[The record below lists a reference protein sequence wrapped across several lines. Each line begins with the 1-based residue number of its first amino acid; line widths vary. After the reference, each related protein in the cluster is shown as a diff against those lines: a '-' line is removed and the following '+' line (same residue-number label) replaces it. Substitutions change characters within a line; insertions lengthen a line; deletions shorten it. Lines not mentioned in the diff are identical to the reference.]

1 MSELVAIVALFGA
14 GITATLSPC
23 VLPLVPGI
31 VGVLTGAADTGHRVR
46 AMTAFA
52 AGAVMV
58 FAVLGVAVGG
68 LGVVGSRLG
77 SDLQRAAGVV
87 LVVLAVV
94 WFAAQR
100 GMSVPSARLFRKLPD
115 APLARAFVLGVGC
128 GAAWTPCAG
137 PLLGAALT
145 AAGAASGS
153 GGVARST
160 VLLVAY
166 AAGVLAPF
174 TALAALGLR
183 RVPDALRSAGR
194 VLAPVS
200 AVVMLV
206 LGVALAAGWYES
218 LVGRLVA

>member
-1 MSELVAIVALFGA
+1 MNELVAIVALFGA

-31 VGVLTGAADTGHRVR
+31 VGVLTGAAGVGQRVR
-46 AMTAFA
+46 AMAAFA
-52 AGAVMV
+52 AGAIAV
-58 FAVLGVAVGG
+58 FAVLGVVVGG
-68 LGVVGSRLG
+68 VGAGLG
-77 SDLQRAAGVV
+77 SDLQRVAGAV
-87 LVVLAVV
+87 LVALAVV

-100 GMSVPSARLFRKLPD
+100 GMTVPSARLVRVLPE
-115 APLARAFVLGVGC
+115 APFARAFVLGIGC

-166 AAGVLAPF
+166 AAGVLVPF
-174 TALAALGLR
+174 VALAALGLR
-183 RVPDALRSAGR
+183 RVPDAFRTAGR
-194 VLAPVS
+194 LLAPLS

-206 LGVALAAGWYES
+206 LGVALAAGWYET
-218 LVGRLVA
+218 LVGRLVV

>member
-1 MSELVAIVALFGA
+1 MNELVAIVALFGA

-31 VGVLTGAADTGHRVR
+31 VGVLTGAAGVGQRVR
-46 AMTAFA
+46 AMAAFA
-52 AGAVMV
+52 AGAIAV
-58 FAVLGVAVGG
+58 FAL
-68 LGVVGSRLG
+68 LGVVVGGVGAVGAGLG
-77 SDLQRAAGVV
+77 SDLQRVAGAV

-100 GMSVPSARLFRKLPD
+100 GMTVPSARLVRVLPE
-115 APLARAFVLGVGC
+115 APFARAFVLGIGC

-166 AAGVLAPF
+166 AAGVLVPF
-174 TALAALGLR
+174 VALAALGLR
-183 RVPDALRSAGR
+183 RVPDAFRTAGR
-194 VLAPVS
+194 LLAPLS

-206 LGVALAAGWYES
+206 LGVALAAGWYET
-218 LVGRLVA
+218 LVGRLVV

>member
-1 MSELVAIVALFGA
+1 MNELVAIVALFGA

-31 VGVLTGAADTGHRVR
+31 VGVLTGAADVGHRVR
-46 AMTAFA
+46 AMAAFA
-52 AGAVMV
+52 AGAITV
-58 FAVLGVAVGG
+58 FVVLGVAVGG
-68 LGVVGSRLG
+68 VGAIGVRLG
-77 SDLQRAAGVV
+77 SDLQRAAGVA
-87 LVVLAVV
+87 LVVLAIA

-100 GMSVPSARLFRKLPD
+100 GMTVPSARLVRSLPD

-145 AAGAASGS
+145 AAGAASGT

-166 AAGVLAPF
+166 ASGVLLPF
-174 TALAALGLR
+174 LALAALGLR
-183 RVPDALRSAGR
+183 RVPEAFRTAGR

-200 AVVMLV
+200 AVVMVV
-206 LGVALAAGWYES
+206 LGVALATGWYES
-218 LVGRLVA
+218 LVSRLVV

>member
-1 MSELVAIVALFGA
+1 VNELVAIVALFGA

-31 VGVLTGAADTGHRVR
+31 VGVLAGAADAGRRVR
-46 AMTAFA
+46 SMAAFA
-52 AGAVMV
+52 AGAISV

-68 LGVVGSRLG
+68 LGAVGVGLG
-77 SDLQRAAGVV
+77 SDLQRVAGVV

-100 GMSVPSARLFRKLPD
+100 GIAVPSARLIRTLPD
-115 APLARAFVLGVGC
+115 APVARAFVLGVGC

-145 AAGAASGS
+145 AAGAASGT
-153 GGVARST
+153 GGIARST
-160 VLLVAY
+160 VLLVSY
-166 AAGVLAPF
+166 AAGVLVPF
-174 TALAALGLR
+174 VALAALGLR
-183 RVPDALRSAGR
+183 RVPELFRTAGR
-194 VLAPVS
+194 VLAPLS

-206 LGVALAAGWYES
+206 LGVALATGWYEL
-218 LVGRLVA
+218 LVSRLVA